1 MTSRGRFLGHG
12 SWLQFRNES
21 VMANA
26 SILLPNRHN
35 FCHDQAILGPRSGRD
50 RATIVVL
57 ILRRS
62 PADRRETISQRKR
75 CDRGSIA
82 PRSRLDRT
90 AIVGS
95 STSCLCRP
103 MKIQAI
109 VIRTIIVVH
118 TIRCRPR
125 DGNWTH
131 RRAPRVS
138 TVSHKSDFIPAV
150 R

>member
-1 MTSRGRFLGHG
+1 MTSRGRFLGHE

-21 VMANA
+21 VIAKA
-26 SILLPNRHN
+26 SILLPNRHD
-35 FCHDQAILGPRSGRD
+35 FRHDQATIAPRSGRNW
-50 RATIVVL
+50 ATIVVL
-57 ILRRS
+57 ILHRS
-62 PADRRETISQRKR
+62 PADRWKTIPQRKS
-75 CDRGSIA
+75 CVRGSIST
-82 PRSRLDRT
+82 RSRLDRT

-95 STSCLCRP
+95 STSCLFRP

-118 TIRCRPR
+118 TICCRPR
-125 DGNWTH
+125 DGNRTH
-131 RRAPRVS
+131 RRAPRIS